1 RHGIHHPVTHRPRRR
16 EGGRLSWFKVD
27 DRLPTSR
34 KMLRIPRNRRTSVI
48 GLWTIAGAWSAHDLT
63 DGFVPAFMIEEWG
76 GTEADAEELIRAGM
90 WAEDEHD
97 ADPGYQCGNGDE
109 YQPTKAD
116 VEAKREYERERKRQ
130 QRRDR
135 NGKFAGQG
143 NVPNLS
149 RRDKAGTPTVEH
161 RDSTVPVPSRP
172 VPSHTN
178 AQPSVAREPSRFPE
192 WWTIWEKKKAKG
204 DAEKAY
210 KAAVPK
216 KISHD
221 DLMAKTTAYW
231 SHVKR
236 SGTDLQYVPYP
247 ATWLRAEQWDDDL
260 TPNTQSGGRPP
271 QQEWM

>member
-1 RHGIHHPVTHRPRRR
+1 
-16 EGGRLSWFKVD
+16 LSWFKVD

-34 KMLRIPRNRRTSVI
+34 KMLRIPRSKRTAAI

-76 GTEADAEELIRAGM
+76 GTEADADELIRAGM
-90 WAEDEHD
+90 WEADEHD
-97 ADPGYQCGNGDE
+97 GDPGYRFVNWDE
-109 YQPTKAD
+109 YQPREVN

-135 NGKFAGQG
+135 NGKFAGRG
-143 NVPNLS
+143 DVPNLS
-149 RRDKAGTPTVEH
+149 HRDNAGTPAVND

-178 AQPSVAREPSRFPE
+178 AQPTVAREPSRFPD

-210 KAAVPK
+210 KAALK

-221 DLMAKTTAYW
+221 DLMAKTRAYW
-231 SHVKR
+231 DHVKA

-260 TPNTQSGGRPP
+260 GPSQAPRLDPLKD
-271 QQEWM
+271 W